1 MYIISLTFHGQVEL
15 QFDSQMD
22 PNQASKGIFST
33 IQLQV
38 ALHKP
43 SNESHYMY
51 TKGGKFH
58 ICLNS

>member
-1 MYIISLTFHGQVEL
+1 
-15 QFDSQMD
+15 MD
-22 PNQASKGIFST
+22 PSQASKGIFLAT
-33 IQLQV
+33 QLQV

-43 SNESHYMY
+43 SNESHYLH